1 MANYGD
7 ISYGL
12 TIEPWQVIQRKSDD
26 TWFEAINKN
35 EDISSEWTVWYWS
48 WFWQTDNTSVL
59 DMSPNTNNDW
69 TPTWYTFNNGTV
81 SWWVTI
87 ENEVIKLDWANGY
100 ISYQSSPAEQR
111 TVEVWVKVNDL
122 SSYRQISVGNAW
134 TWWRNEFAIWTN
146 WEIRFIFPDE
156 TWDVRNFVS
165 WNWVIT
171 AWQEYH
177 IIFSRL
183 STWTYLR
190 VNWVDVNITSISAS
204 DNVYTWT
211 YFLWAKADLS
221 QYNPIEI
228 KWFRTYTRQLTTQ
241 EAIDCYNAWPN
252 SYTPIWDWLAIQL
265 SGKYFAWTE
274 ATPTTIYD
282 MNHIWSIGKWD
293 ISCLFFD
300 WTDDVIT
307 ATVWEE
313 KENYFIWYQET
324 WWDLINI
331 IKDDW
336 VTYVNNVAWTPA
348 LVPFY
353 IDWDTVYLWKEDTST
368 FFWWKAMIIFSSQT
382 FGETFRTNMF
392 NRTKDFFTDNNP
404 QWSNI
409 WFWVK
414 GWLTVDKIKALNLP
428 TSDTWLE
435 VWELW
440 NDTWTIKIKL

>member
-1 MANYGD
+1 
-7 ISYGL
+7 
-12 TIEPWQVIQRKSDD
+12 
-26 TWFEAINKN
+26 
-35 EDISSEWTVWYWS
+35 
-48 WFWQTDNTSVL
+48 
-59 DMSPNTNNDW
+59 
-69 TPTWYTFNNGTV
+69 V

-265 SGKYFAWTE
+265 SGKHFAWTE
-274 ATPTTIYD
+274 ASPTTIYD
-282 MNHIWSIGKWD
+282 MKHICYFWEWELTWIRFVNQEFVSNQFVFWWANKSVFIIIRSSVNSWVW
-293 ISCLFFD
+293 LFWPSNWNWIFFEPLNNR
-300 WTDDVIT
+300 IRMR
-307 ATVWEE
+307 
-313 KENYFIWYQET
+313 IW
-324 WWDLINI
+324 N
-331 IKDDW
+331 
-336 VTYVNNVAWTPA
+336 VNNDFTFSAWVLSINGINKIILYRDENNIMRCFVNWVLSNSSFSDLVSITLNSIWRNFENWNSQDKLISVAWYNRK
-348 LVPFY
+348 LS
-353 IDWDTVYLWKEDTST
+353 DTEIKNIY
-368 FFWWKAMIIFSSQT
+368 
-382 FGETFRTNMF
+382 
-392 NRTKDFFTDNNP
+392 NRTKNLFSDNNP

-409 WFWVK
+409 WFGVK

-428 TSDTWLE
+428 TSDTW
-435 VWELW
+435 
-440 NDTWTIKIKL
+440 